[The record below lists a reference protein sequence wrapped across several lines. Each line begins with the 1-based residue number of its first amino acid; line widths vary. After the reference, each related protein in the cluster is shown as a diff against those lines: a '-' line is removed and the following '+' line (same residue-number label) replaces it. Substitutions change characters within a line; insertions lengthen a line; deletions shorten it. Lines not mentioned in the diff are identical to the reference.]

1 MAWVGRIVAVA
12 MDSSTWSPAT
22 TATTEPLKPHE
33 RIRNAADTS
42 VIVIYSA
49 VGIAVGLWVR
59 VGPEIQTEGMRAKG
73 GGR

>member
-33 RIRNAADTS
+33 RIRNAADIS
-42 VIVIYSA
+42 VIVIYF
-49 VGIAVGLWVR
+49 VVVMAVGLWVCR
-59 VGPEIQTEGMRAKG
+59 NPVGCLGWAQGSG
-73 GGR
+73 